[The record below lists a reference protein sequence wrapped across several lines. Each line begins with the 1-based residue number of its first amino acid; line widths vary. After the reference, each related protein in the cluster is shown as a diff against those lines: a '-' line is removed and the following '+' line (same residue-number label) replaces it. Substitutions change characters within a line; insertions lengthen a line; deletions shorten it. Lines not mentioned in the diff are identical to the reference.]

1 MVCEL
6 AARRLDERRGLIMR
20 SHHSPESTEQS
31 SALTIGIT
39 DLMTSLAVIFILLFS
54 AYVTKVSEAEVQ
66 ATVKLPVQ
74 APERN
79 AATSTTEDMKGVLR
93 DHFQRF
99 DLSLDADPADP
110 NVVRIVVPDALL
122 NFEFGKGTLSSVA
135 DHFLAEAMP
144 TYAALLCGAM
154 RDRIDSLVIEGHT
167 DDRGSDIYNLKL
179 SQERSLNVMVKGLE
193 VIKDSAP
200 WAYRCFHEKTSAS
213 GRGRQDLVVDQ
224 LRVLDRDKSRRVVF
238 KIRLRSTDRPA
249 ELNQAMRPL
258 ESPAFSSRL
267 F

>member
-1 MVCEL
+1 
-6 AARRLDERRGLIMR
+6 MR
-20 SHHSPESTEQS
+20 SHSSPDSPESS
-31 SALTIGIT
+31 SVLTIGVT

-54 AYVTKVSEAEVQ
+54 AYVTKVSETDARTKG
-66 ATVKLPVQ
+66 AIPDPVQ
-74 APERN
+74 EPR
-79 AATSTTEDMKGVLR
+79 AAKATTEDIRGALR

-110 NVVRIVVPDALL
+110 NMVRIVVPEALL
-122 NFEFGKGTLSSVA
+122 NFEFGKGTLSAAA
-135 DHFLAEAMP
+135 DRFLADSMP
-144 TYAALLCGAM
+144 TYASLLCGAM

-200 WAYRCFHEKTSAS
+200 WAYRCFQEKTSAS
-213 GRGRQDLVVDQ
+213 GRGRQDLVLDQ
-224 LRVLDRDKSRRVVF
+224 SRGLDRDKSRRVVF
-238 KIRLRSTDRPA
+238 KIRLRSTDQLA
-249 ELNQAMRPL
+249 ELNQAARPL
-258 ESPAFSSRL
+258 DSPAFSSRL

>member
-1 MVCEL
+1 
-6 AARRLDERRGLIMR
+6 MR
-20 SHHSPESTEQS
+20 TNHSAEPSEHS
-31 SALTIGIT
+31 SVLTIGVT

-54 AYVTKVSEAEVQ
+54 AYVTKVSETEPQ
-66 ATVKLPVQ
+66 TKVKAPVQ
-74 APERN
+74 APDRN
-79 AATSTTEDMKGVLR
+79 VAKSTTEDMKGVLR

-135 DHFLAEAMP
+135 DQFLVDAMP
-144 TYAALLCGAM
+144 TYAGLLCGAM

-213 GRGRQDLVVDQ
+213 GRGRQDLVLDQ
-224 LRVLDRDKSRRVVF
+224 SRVLNRDKSRRVVF
-238 KIRLRSTDRPA
+238 KIRLRSTDQVA
-249 ELNQAMRPL
+249 EVNQATRPL

>member
-1 MVCEL
+1 
-6 AARRLDERRGLIMR
+6 MR
-20 SHHSPESTEQS
+20 PHSSPDSSEQS
-31 SALTIGIT
+31 SVLTIGVT

-54 AYVTKVSEAEVQ
+54 AYVTKVSETEAQTKVSVPDSVPEVRV
-66 ATVKLPVQ
+66 AKTM
-74 APERN
+74 
-79 AATSTTEDMKGVLR
+79 TEDIRGALR

-99 DLSLDADPADP
+99 DLSLDADPTDP

-122 NFEFGKGTLSSVA
+122 NFEFGKGTLSAVA
-135 DHFLAEAMP
+135 DQFLVDAMP

-213 GRGRQDLVVDQ
+213 GRGRQDLVLDQ
-224 LRVLDRDKSRRVVF
+224 SCGLDREKSRRVVF
-238 KIRLRSTDRPA
+238 KIRLRSTDQLVEAGDSTRS
-249 ELNQAMRPL
+249 LD
-258 ESPAFSSRL
+258 SPTVSSRL

>member
-1 MVCEL
+1 
-6 AARRLDERRGLIMR
+6 MR
-20 SHHSPESTEQS
+20 PHSSPDSSEQS
-31 SALTIGIT
+31 SVLTIGVT

-54 AYVTKVSEAEVQ
+54 AYVTKVSETEAQTKVSVPDSVPEVRV
-66 ATVKLPVQ
+66 AKTM
-74 APERN
+74 
-79 AATSTTEDMKGVLR
+79 TEDIRGALR

-99 DLSLDADPADP
+99 DLSLDADPTDP

-122 NFEFGKGTLSSVA
+122 NFEFGKGTLSAVA
-135 DHFLAEAMP
+135 DQFLVDAMP

-213 GRGRQDLVVDQ
+213 GRGRQDLVLDQ
-224 LRVLDRDKSRRVVF
+224 SRGLDREKSRRVVF
-238 KIRLRSTDRPA
+238 KIRLRSTDQLVEAGDSTRS
-249 ELNQAMRPL
+249 LD
-258 ESPAFSSRL
+258 SPTVSSRL

>member
-1 MVCEL
+1 
-6 AARRLDERRGLIMR
+6 
-20 SHHSPESTEQS
+20 
-31 SALTIGIT
+31 
-39 DLMTSLAVIFILLFS
+39 MTSLAVIFILLFS
-54 AYVTKVSEAEVQ
+54 AYVTKVSETEAQTKVSVPDSVPEVRV
-66 ATVKLPVQ
+66 AKTM
-74 APERN
+74 
-79 AATSTTEDMKGVLR
+79 TEDIRGALR

-99 DLSLDADPADP
+99 DLSLDADPTDP

-122 NFEFGKGTLSSVA
+122 NFEFGKGTLSAVA
-135 DHFLAEAMP
+135 DQFLVDAMP

-213 GRGRQDLVVDQ
+213 GRGRQDLVLDQ
-224 LRVLDRDKSRRVVF
+224 SRGLDREKSRRVVF
-238 KIRLRSTDRPA
+238 KIRLRSTDQLVEAGYSTRS
-249 ELNQAMRPL
+249 LD
-258 ESPAFSSRL
+258 SPAVSSRL

>member
-1 MVCEL
+1 
-6 AARRLDERRGLIMR
+6 MR
-20 SHHSPESTEQS
+20 THSSSDSPEQS
-31 SALTIGIT
+31 SVLTVGVT

-54 AYVTKVSEAEVQ
+54 AYVTKVSETDARTEVS
-66 ATVKLPVQ
+66 VPDP
-74 APERN
+74 APAPRVEK
-79 AATSTTEDMKGVLR
+79 TTTQDIRGALR

-99 DLSLDADPADP
+99 DLSLDADPTDP

-122 NFEFGKGTLSSVA
+122 NFEFGKGALSAVA
-135 DHFLAEAMP
+135 DQFLAEAMP

-193 VIKDSAP
+193 AIKDSAP

-213 GRGRQDLVVDQ
+213 GRGRQDLVLDQ
-224 LRVLDRDKSRRVVF
+224 SRGLDRDKSRRVVF
-238 KIRLRSTDRPA
+238 KIRLRSTDQLSEA
-249 ELNQAMRPL
+249 SHAMRSL

>member
-1 MVCEL
+1 M
-6 AARRLDERRGLIMR
+6 MR
-20 SHHSPESTEQS
+20 PHHHAPDSTEPS

-54 AYVTKVSEAEVQ
+54 AYVTKVSETEVQ
-66 ATVKLPVQ
+66 ATVKLPPQ
-74 APERN
+74 ASERN
-79 AATSTTEDMKGVLR
+79 AATSATEDIKGILR
-93 DHFQRF
+93 EHFQRF

-135 DHFLAEAMP
+135 DHFLADAMP

-224 LRVLDRDKSRRVVF
+224 SRVLDRDKSRRVVF
-238 KIRLRSTDRPA
+238 KIRLRSADRLG
-249 ELNQAMRPL
+249 EMNQAMRPL

>member
-1 MVCEL
+1 
-6 AARRLDERRGLIMR
+6 MR
-20 SHHSPESTEQS
+20 ANHSPESPEQS
-31 SALTIGIT
+31 SVLTIGVT

-54 AYVTKVSEAEVQ
+54 AYVTKVSETDVQ
-66 ATVKLPVQ
+66 AKVKAPVQ
-74 APERN
+74 APEPKV
-79 AATSTTEDMKGVLR
+79 ATSTTEDMKGILR
-93 DHFQRF
+93 EHFQRF

-122 NFEFGKGTLSSVA
+122 NFEFGKGALSSVA
-135 DHFLAEAMP
+135 DRFLVDAMP

-224 LRVLDRDKSRRVVF
+224 SRVLDRDKSRRVVF
-238 KIRLRSTDRPA
+238 KIRLRPTDRLG
-249 ELNQAMRPL
+249 EMNQAMRQL

>member
-1 MVCEL
+1 MNVNSPREL
-6 AARRLDERRGLIMR
+6 HE
-20 SHHSPESTEQS
+20 HSSV
-31 SALTIGIT
+31 LTIGVT

-54 AYVTKVSEAEVQ
+54 AYVTKVSETESQ
-66 ATVKLPVQ
+66 AKVP
-74 APERN
+74 APPPMQERN
-79 AATSTTEDMKGVLR
+79 ASRTTTDDIKGMLR
-93 DHFQRF
+93 DHFHRF
-99 DLSLDADPADP
+99 DLSLDSDPTDP

-122 NFEFGKGTLSSVA
+122 NFEFGKGSLSTVA
-135 DHFLAEAMP
+135 DRFLADAMP
-144 TYAALLCGAM
+144 SYATLLCGAL

-193 VIKDSAP
+193 VIQDSAP

-213 GRGRQDLVVDQ
+213 GRGRQDLVLDESR
-224 LRVLDRDKSRRVVF
+224 LLDRDKSRRVVF
-238 KIRLRSTDRPA
+238 KIRLRSADHQA

-258 ESPAFSSRL
+258 ESPTFSSRM

>member
-1 MVCEL
+1 
-6 AARRLDERRGLIMR
+6 MR
-20 SHHSPESTEQS
+20 ANHSPESPEHAS
-31 SALTIGIT
+31 VLTIGVT

-54 AYVTKVSEAEVQ
+54 AYVTKVSETEPESKAK
-66 ATVKLPVQ
+66 TPVP
-74 APERN
+74 ASDRN
-79 AATSTTEDMKGVLR
+79 VAKSTTEDMKGLLR

-99 DLSLDADPADP
+99 DLSLDADSADP

-135 DHFLAEAMP
+135 DQFLMEAMP

-213 GRGRQDLVVDQ
+213 GRGRQDLVLDQ
-224 LRVLDRDKSRRVVF
+224 SRVLDRDKSRRVVF
-238 KIRLRSTDRPA
+238 KIRLRSTDQLA
-249 ELNQAMRPL
+249 EVEQAMRPL
-258 ESPAFSSRL
+258 ESPAFNSRL

>member
-1 MVCEL
+1 MNANPSPDSQE
-6 AARRLDERRGLIMR
+6 
-20 SHHSPESTEQS
+20 HSSV
-31 SALTIGIT
+31 LTIGVT

-54 AYVTKVSEAEVQ
+54 AYVTKVSETESQ
-66 ATVKLPVQ
+66 AKMPVPPPVQ
-74 APERN
+74 ERKT
-79 AATSTTEDMKGVLR
+79 ARTTTDDIKGLLR

-99 DLSLDADPADP
+99 DLSLDADPTDP

-122 NFEFGKGTLSSVA
+122 NFEFGKGSLSSVA
-135 DHFLAEAMP
+135 DRFLADAMP
-144 TYAALLCGAM
+144 SYATLLCGAL

-193 VIKDSAP
+193 VIQDSAP

-213 GRGRQDLVVDQ
+213 GRGRQDLVLDES
-224 LRVLDRDKSRRVVF
+224 RALDRDKSRRVVF
-238 KIRLRSTDRPA
+238 KIRLRPTDHQT

-258 ESPAFSSRL
+258 ESPAFTSRL

>member
-1 MVCEL
+1 
-6 AARRLDERRGLIMR
+6 MR
-20 SHHSPESTEQS
+20 PHSPPDSSEQS
-31 SALTIGIT
+31 SVLTIGVT

-54 AYVTKVSEAEVQ
+54 AYVTKVSETDAQTKVSVPDSVPEVRV
-66 ATVKLPVQ
+66 AKTM
-74 APERN
+74 
-79 AATSTTEDMKGVLR
+79 TEDIRGALR

-99 DLSLDADPADP
+99 DLSLDADPTDP

-122 NFEFGKGTLSSVA
+122 NFEFGKGTLSTVA
-135 DHFLAEAMP
+135 DQFLVDAMP

-213 GRGRQDLVVDQ
+213 GRGRQDLVLDQ
-224 LRVLDRDKSRRVVF
+224 SRGLDREKSRRVVF
-238 KIRLRSTDRPA
+238 KIRLRSTEQLVEAGDSTRS
-249 ELNQAMRPL
+249 LD
-258 ESPAFSSRL
+258 SPTVSSRL

>member
-1 MVCEL
+1 
-6 AARRLDERRGLIMR
+6 MR
-20 SHHSPESTEQS
+20 SHSSPDSSEQS
-31 SALTIGIT
+31 SVLTIGVT

-54 AYVTKVSEAEVQ
+54 AYVTKVSETEAQTKVSVPDSVPEVRV
-66 ATVKLPVQ
+66 AKTM
-74 APERN
+74 
-79 AATSTTEDMKGVLR
+79 TEDIRGALR

-99 DLSLDADPADP
+99 DLSLDADPTDP

-122 NFEFGKGTLSSVA
+122 NFEFGKGTLSAVA
-135 DHFLAEAMP
+135 DQFLVDAMP

-213 GRGRQDLVVDQ
+213 GRGRQDLVLDQ
-224 LRVLDRDKSRRVVF
+224 SRGLDREKSRRVVF
-238 KIRLRSTDRPA
+238 KIRLRSTDQLVEAGDSTRS
-249 ELNQAMRPL
+249 LD
-258 ESPAFSSRL
+258 SPTVSSRL

>member
-1 MVCEL
+1 
-6 AARRLDERRGLIMR
+6 MR
-20 SHHSPESTEQS
+20 ANHSPESPEHAS
-31 SALTIGIT
+31 VLTIGVT

-54 AYVTKVSEAEVQ
+54 AYVTKVSETEPQAKVQ
-66 ATVKLPVQ
+66 PPMPVVD
-74 APERN
+74 RN
-79 AATSTTEDMKGVLR
+79 VAKSTREDMKGLLR

-135 DHFLAEAMP
+135 DQFLVDAMP

-213 GRGRQDLVVDQ
+213 GRGRQDLVVGQ
-224 LRVLDRDKSRRVVF
+224 SRVLDRDKSRRVVF

-249 ELNQAMRPL
+249 EVKQAMRQL
-258 ESPAFSSRL
+258 ELPAVSSRL

>member
-1 MVCEL
+1 MN
-6 AARRLDERRGLIMR
+6 A
-20 SHHSPESTEQS
+20 HPSPEPQEHS
-31 SALTIGIT
+31 SVLTIGFT

-54 AYVTKVSEAEVQ
+54 AYVTKVSETESQ
-66 ATVKLPVQ
+66 AKMTVP
-74 APERN
+74 PPMEERK
-79 AATSTTEDMKGVLR
+79 TVRTTTDDIKGVLR

-122 NFEFGKGTLSSVA
+122 NFEFGKGSLSSVA
-135 DHFLAEAMP
+135 DRFLADAMP
-144 TYAALLCGAM
+144 SYATLLCGAL

-193 VIKDSAP
+193 VIQDSAP

-213 GRGRQDLVVDQ
+213 GRGRQDLVMDESR
-224 LRVLDRDKSRRVVF
+224 LLDRDKSRRVVF
-238 KIRLRSTDRPA
+238 KIRLRSADHQA
-249 ELNQAMRPL
+249 ELHQAMRPL
-258 ESPAFSSRL
+258 ESPTFSSRL

>member
-1 MVCEL
+1 
-6 AARRLDERRGLIMR
+6 MR
-20 SHHSPESTEQS
+20 THSSPDSSEQS
-31 SALTIGIT
+31 SVLTIGVT

-54 AYVTKVSEAEVQ
+54 AYVTKVSETDARTKVSVPE
-66 ATVKLPVQ
+66 P
-74 APERN
+74 APEPR
-79 AATSTTEDMKGVLR
+79 AGKATTEDIKGVLR

-110 NVVRIVVPDALL
+110 NMVRIVVPDALL
-122 NFEFGKGTLSSVA
+122 NFEFGKGTLSAVA
-135 DHFLAEAMP
+135 DRFLADAMP

-200 WAYRCFHEKTSAS
+200 WAYRCFQEKTSAS
-213 GRGRQDLVVDQ
+213 GRGRQDLVLDQ
-224 LRVLDRDKSRRVVF
+224 SRELDRDKSRRVVF
-238 KIRLRSTDRPA
+238 KIRLRSTDQLA
-249 ELNQAMRPL
+249 EANQAMRSV